1 MNESSPEFIT
11 ALEAVKTAASLCEK
25 VRRQMG
31 GQGSF
36 LKKDRSPVTIADF
49 GSQAVICRLVKK
61 DFPDD
66 VIVAEEDSSELRQPD
81 HSSILD
87 RVAGYVNEFSPGLSK
102 EEICSWIDIRS
113 HAVADRFWALD
124 PIDGTKGFLRG
135 DQYAIALALI
145 EYGAVTLSVMGCPS
159 LYQDR
164 GDLKGNKGCLF
175 FALRGKG
182 SFQTNM
188 DGRDRRILSVSGTKD
203 PSEAAFA
210 ESVEPEHSDHFLH
223 QGLAAKLNI
232 KKSSLRMDSQA
243 KYGIV
248 ARGEAT
254 FYVRVPSS
262 FEPGYREKIWDHAA
276 GSLIV
281 EEAGGKV
288 TDLLGRPLDFQSAV
302 TMEKNFGILVSNGII
317 HNVILEALQ
326 SLIPPSPSCP
336 PP

>member
-1 MNESSPEFIT
+1 MDENSPEFFT

-25 VRRQMG
+25 VRREME

-36 LKKDRSPVTIADF
+36 LKKDRSPVTVADF
-49 GSQAVICRLVKK
+49 GSQAVICKLIKK
-61 DFPDD
+61 NFPDD
-66 VIVAEEDSSELRQPD
+66 VIVAEEDSSELRQPG
-81 HSSILD
+81 HSGILD
-87 RVAGYVNEFSPGLSK
+87 RVAGYVNQFSPGLSK
-102 EEICSWIDIRS
+102 EEICSWIDVRS

-164 GDLKGNKGCLF
+164 GHLEGKKGCLF
-175 FALRGKG
+175 FALRGKS
-182 SFQTNM
+182 SFQTSM
-188 DGRDRRILSVSGTKD
+188 DGKDRRILSVSRTKD
-203 PSEAAFA
+203 PSDAIFA
-210 ESVEPEHSDHFLH
+210 ESVEPEHSDHLLH

-232 KKSSLRMDSQA
+232 KKPSLRMDSQA
-243 KYGIV
+243 KYGVV
-248 ARGEAT
+248 ARGEST

-262 FEPGYREKIWDHAA
+262 SEPGYREKIWDHAA

-288 TDLLGRPLDFQSAV
+288 TDLLGRPLSFQSAV
-302 TMEKNFGILVSNGII
+302 TMERNFGILVSNGIL
-317 HNVILEALQ
+317 HDVILEALQ
-326 SLIPPSPSCP
+326 PLMTGVSLE
-336 PP
+336 